1 MTQDE
6 KESGS
11 VTLNS
16 FGWQRWLG
24 QAALVLFFLCGQSA
38 FGLTLGRIHVQ
49 SAQGQPLRAELD
61 IANMSAE
68 ESASVKA
75 SIAPET
81 SFAAMGLEYKPLFA
95 DIQITLER
103 RSDGSQFFKFLSLS
117 IVNDKY
123 LDMVLEVRWTAGRIV
138 RNFTLLLDPPKS
150 SEAAKAAETLASPA
164 LVDEPKTSDKATP
177 QKPTPHTVVVV
188 AGDTAGAIAN
198 QTKPNGTSVEQML
211 IALQQSN
218 PSAFINGNINQ
229 IRAGAVLTIPDQAD
243 IQKINAQDA
252 AEAVKAQAQTFNDRR
267 NAAAQAAA
275 AKSHTGD
282 QLTLSKGASLEQAEL
297 AKIAKD
303 RSQKDEAAQT
313 AELAKN
319 IADLNQLA
327 QAAVA
332 LSAPPAAAASSPALA
347 ASAPAIEKS
356 IPSPVSKDY
365 TTEGL
370 VGGAVV
376 LFGALWWYRNKQT
389 PSAWT
394 PEPELTQPAKTE
406 PQEMDSV
413 QTAAKAMGF
422 DLSELSLDL
431 EPPKSGP
438 QQK

>member
-1 MTQDE
+1 
-6 KESGS
+6 
-11 VTLNS
+11 
-16 FGWQRWLG
+16 
-24 QAALVLFFLCGQSA
+24 
-38 FGLTLGRIHVQ
+38 
-49 SAQGQPLRAELD
+49 
-61 IANMSAE
+61 
-68 ESASVKA
+68 
-75 SIAPET
+75 
-81 SFAAMGLEYKPLFA
+81 
-95 DIQITLER
+95 
-103 RSDGSQFFKFLSLS
+103 
-117 IVNDKY
+117 
-123 LDMVLEVRWTAGRIV
+123 MVLEVRWTAGRIV

-150 SEAAKAAETLASPA
+150 SEAAKAAETLAAPV
-164 LVDEPKTSDKATP
+164 LVDEPKTSDKATS
-177 QKPTPHTVVVV
+177 QKSTPHTVVVV

-218 PSAFINGNINQ
+218 PAAFINNNINQ
-229 IRAGAVLTIPDQAD
+229 IRAGAVLTLPDQAD

-275 AKSHTGD
+275 AKSATGD

-303 RSQKDEAAQT
+303 LSQKDEAAQT

-347 ASAPAIEKS
+347 TSAPAIEKS
-356 IPSPVSKDY
+356 VPSPVSKDY

-370 VGGAVV
+370 FGGALV

-394 PEPELTQPAKTE
+394 PEPEPLAKTE

-422 DLSELSLDL
+422 DLSDLSLDL

>member
-11 VTLNS
+11 VTLNF

-24 QAALVLFFLCGQSA
+24 HAALVLFFLGSHSA

-49 SAQGQPLRAELD
+49 SAQGQALRAELD

-117 IVNDKY
+117 SVNDKY

-150 SEAAKAAETLASPA
+150 SEAAKAAETLAAPA

-198 QTKPNGTSVEQML
+198 QMKPIGTSVEQML

-252 AEAVKAQAQTFNDRR
+252 AEAVKTQAQTFNDRR

-275 AKSHTGD
+275 AKSATGD

-332 LSAPPAAAASSPALA
+332 LSAPPAAPASSPALA

-356 IPSPVSKDY
+356 IPTPVSKDY

-370 VGGAVV
+370 VGGALV

-422 DLSELSLDL
+422 DLSDLSLDL

>member
-24 QAALVLFFLCGQSA
+24 QAALVLFFLGSQSA
-38 FGLTLGRIHVQ
+38 FALTLGRIHVQ
-49 SAQGQPLRAELD
+49 SAQGQALRAELD

-150 SEAAKAAETLASPA
+150 SEAAKAAETLAAPA

-177 QKPTPHTVVVV
+177 QKPTPHPVVVV

-198 QTKPNGTSVEQML
+198 QMKPIGTSVEQML

-243 IQKINAQDA
+243 IQKINAQNA

-275 AKSHTGD
+275 AKSATGD

-332 LSAPPAAAASSPALA
+332 LSAPPAAPASSPALA

-356 IPSPVSKDY
+356 IPTPVSKDY

-370 VGGAVV
+370 VGGALV

-394 PEPELTQPAKTE
+394 PEPELAQPAKTE

-422 DLSELSLDL
+422 DLSDLSLDL

>member
-1 MTQDE
+1 MTL
-6 KESGS
+6 K
-11 VTLNS
+11 S
-16 FGWQRWLG
+16 FLWKRLLG
-24 QAALVLFFLCGQSA
+24 KAALVLFFLGSHSA
-38 FGLTLGRIHVQ
+38 FALTLGRIHVQ
-49 SAQGQPLRAELD
+49 SAQGQALRAELD
-61 IANMSAE
+61 ITNLSAE

-75 SIAPET
+75 SIAPDT
-81 SFAAMGLEYKPLFA
+81 SFVAMGLEYKPLFA

-117 IVNDKY
+117 SVNDKY

-164 LVDEPKTSDKATP
+164 FIDEPKTSDKATS
-177 QKPTPHTVVVV
+177 QKSTPHTVVVA
-188 AGDTAGAIAN
+188 AGDTAGAIAT

-243 IQKINAQDA
+243 IQKIHSQDA
-252 AEAVKAQAQTFNDRR
+252 SAAVKAQAQSFNDRR

-275 AKSHTGD
+275 AKSQTGD
-282 QLTLSKGASLEQAEL
+282 QLTLSKGASIEQAEL

-332 LSAPPAAAASSPALA
+332 LSAPPASAASSPALA
-347 ASAPAIEKS
+347 SSAPAIEKS
-356 IPSPVSKDY
+356 IPAPISKDY

-394 PEPELTQPAKTE
+394 PEPELAQPAKTE
-406 PQEMDSV
+406 PQEMDAV

-422 DLSELSLDL
+422 DLSDLSLDL

>member
-16 FGWQRWLG
+16 FSWQRWLG
-24 QAALVLFFLCGQSA
+24 HAALVLFFLGSQSVFA
-38 FGLTLGRIHVQ
+38 LTLGRIHAQ
-49 SAQGQPLRAELD
+49 SAQGQALRAELD

-68 ESASVKA
+68 EAASVKA

-150 SEAAKAAETLASPA
+150 SEAAKAAETLAAPA
-164 LVDEPKTSDKATP
+164 LVDEPKTSDKATS
-177 QKPTPHTVVVV
+177 QKSTSHTVVVV

-198 QTKPNGTSVEQML
+198 QTKPNGTSIEQML

-252 AEAVKAQAQTFNDRR
+252 AEAVKTQAQTFNDRR

-275 AKSHTGD
+275 AKSATGD

-332 LSAPPAAAASSPALA
+332 LSAPPAAPASSPALA
-347 ASAPAIEKS
+347 TSAPAIEKS

-394 PEPELTQPAKTE
+394 PEPELAQPAKTE

>member
-1 MTQDE
+1 MTL
-6 KESGS
+6 K
-11 VTLNS
+11 S
-16 FGWQRWLG
+16 FLWKRLLG
-24 QAALVLFFLCGQSA
+24 KAALVLFFLGSHTA
-38 FGLTLGRIHVQ
+38 FALTLGRIHVQ
-49 SAQGQPLRAELD
+49 SAQGQALRAELD
-61 IANMSAE
+61 ITNLSAE
-68 ESASVKA
+68 ESASIKA
-75 SIAPET
+75 SIAPDT
-81 SFAAMGLEYKPLFA
+81 SFVAMGLEYKPLFA

-117 IVNDKY
+117 PATDKY
-123 LDMVLEVRWTAGRIV
+123 VDMVLEVRWNAGRIV

-150 SEAAKAAETLASPA
+150 SEAAKAIETLAAPA
-164 LVDEPKTSDKATP
+164 LIDEPKIPEKATS
-177 QKPTPHTVVVV
+177 QKPAPHTVVV
-188 AGDTAGAIAN
+188 ATGDTAGAIAT

-243 IQKINAQDA
+243 IQKINSQDA
-252 AEAVKAQAQTFNDRR
+252 SAAVKAQAQSFNDRR

-275 AKSHTGD
+275 AKSQTGD

-319 IADLNQLA
+319 IAELNQLA

-332 LSAPPAAAASSPALA
+332 LSPSPAIDSSAPALA

-356 IPSPVSKDY
+356 IPTPASKDY
-365 TTEGL
+365 GFEALG
-370 VGGAVV
+370 GGALV
-376 LFGALWWYRNKQT
+376 LFAALWWYRNKQT

-394 PEPELTQPAKTE
+394 PEPEQQPSAE
-406 PQEMDSV
+406 PQAVDSV
-413 QTAAKAMGF
+413 QTAAQAMGF
-422 DLSELSLDL
+422 DLADLSLDL
-431 EPPKSGP
+431 DPPKSGP
-438 QQK
+438 NPK

>member
-11 VTLNS
+11 VTLKT
-16 FGWQRWLG
+16 FLWQRWLG
-24 QAALVLFFLCGQSA
+24 QATLVLFFLGSHSA
-38 FGLTLGRIHVQ
+38 FSLTLGRIHVQ
-49 SAQGQPLRAELD
+49 SAQGQTLRAELD

-75 SIAPET
+75 NIAPET

-117 IVNDKY
+117 TVNDKY

-138 RNFTLLLDPPKS
+138 RNFTLLLDPPRS
-150 SEAAKAAETLASPA
+150 SEAAKAVETLAAPA
-164 LVDEPKTSDKATP
+164 LIDEPKPSDKATT
-177 QKPTPHTVVVV
+177 QKPTPHTIMVA

-243 IQKINAQDA
+243 IQKINALDA
-252 AEAVKAQAQTFNDRR
+252 VEAVKAQAQTFNDRR

-275 AKSHTGD
+275 AKSQTGD
-282 QLTLSKGASLEQAEL
+282 LLTLSKGASLEQAEL

-303 RSQKDEAAQT
+303 RSQKDKAAQT

-332 LSAPPAAAASSPALA
+332 LSAPPAGPASSPALA
-347 ASAPAIEKS
+347 SSAPAIEKS
-356 IPSPVSKDY
+356 IPAPISKDY
-365 TTEGL
+365 ITEGL

-394 PEPELTQPAKTE
+394 PEPELAQPAKTE

-422 DLSELSLDL
+422 DLSDLSLDL
-431 EPPKSGP
+431 EPPKPGP

>member
-11 VTLNS
+11 VTLKT
-16 FGWQRWLG
+16 FLWQRWLG
-24 QAALVLFFLCGQSA
+24 QATLVLFFLGSHSA

-49 SAQGQPLRAELD
+49 SAQGQTLRAELD
-61 IANMSAE
+61 IVNMSAE

-75 SIAPET
+75 NIAPET
-81 SFAAMGLEYKPLFA
+81 SFAAMGLEYKPPFA

-117 IVNDKY
+117 TVNDKY

-138 RNFTLLLDPPKS
+138 RNFTLLIDPPRS
-150 SEAAKAAETLASPA
+150 SEAAKAVETLAAPA
-164 LVDEPKTSDKATP
+164 LIDEPKPSDKATT
-177 QKPTPHTVVVV
+177 QKPTPHTIMVA

-243 IQKINAQDA
+243 IQKINALDA
-252 AEAVKAQAQTFNDRR
+252 VEAVKAQAQTFNDRR

-275 AKSHTGD
+275 AKSQTGD
-282 QLTLSKGASLEQAEL
+282 LLTLSKGASLEQAEL

-303 RSQKDEAAQT
+303 RSQKDKAAQT

-332 LSAPPAAAASSPALA
+332 LSAPPAGPASSPALNS
-347 ASAPAIEKS
+347 SAPAIEKS
-356 IPSPVSKDY
+356 IPAPISKDY

-394 PEPELTQPAKTE
+394 PEPELAQPAKTE

-422 DLSELSLDL
+422 DLSDLSLDL
-431 EPPKSGP
+431 EPPKPGP

>member
-11 VTLNS
+11 VTLKT
-16 FGWQRWLG
+16 FLWQRWLG
-24 QAALVLFFLCGQSA
+24 QATLVLFFLGSHSA

-49 SAQGQPLRAELD
+49 SAQGQTLRAELD

-75 SIAPET
+75 NIAPET

-117 IVNDKY
+117 TVNDKY

-138 RNFTLLLDPPKS
+138 RNFTLLLDPPRS
-150 SEAAKAAETLASPA
+150 SEAAKAVETLAAPA
-164 LVDEPKTSDKATP
+164 LIDEPKPSDKATT
-177 QKPTPHTVVVV
+177 QKPTPHTIMVA

-243 IQKINAQDA
+243 IQKINALDA
-252 AEAVKAQAQTFNDRR
+252 VEAVKAQAQTFNDRR

-275 AKSHTGD
+275 AKSQTGD

-303 RSQKDEAAQT
+303 RSQKDKAAQT

-332 LSAPPAAAASSPALA
+332 LSAPPAGPASSPALA
-347 ASAPAIEKS
+347 SSAPVIEKS
-356 IPSPVSKDY
+356 IPAPISKDY

-394 PEPELTQPAKTE
+394 PEPELAQPAKTE

-422 DLSELSLDL
+422 DLSDLSLDL
-431 EPPKSGP
+431 EPPKPGP

>member
-11 VTLNS
+11 VTLKS

-24 QAALVLFFLCGQSA
+24 HVALVLFFLGSHSVFA
-38 FGLTLGRIHVQ
+38 LTLGRIHVQ
-49 SAQGQPLRAELD
+49 SAQGQALRAELD

-198 QTKPNGTSVEQML
+198 QTKPNGTSIEQML

-229 IRAGAVLTIPDQAD
+229 IRAGTVLTIPDQAD

-252 AEAVKAQAQTFNDRR
+252 AEAVKTQAQTFNDRR

-275 AKSHTGD
+275 AKSATGD

-303 RSQKDEAAQT
+303 RNQKDEAAQT

-332 LSAPPAAAASSPALA
+332 LSAPPAAPASSPALA

-356 IPSPVSKDY
+356 IPTPVSKDY

-370 VGGAVV
+370 VGGALV

-422 DLSELSLDL
+422 DLSDLSLDL

>member
-1 MTQDE
+1 MTL
-6 KESGS
+6 K
-11 VTLNS
+11 S

-24 QAALVLFFLCGQSA
+24 QAALVLFFLGSQCA
-38 FGLTLGRIHVQ
+38 FALTLGRIHVQ
-49 SAQGQPLRAELD
+49 SAQGQALRAELD

-117 IVNDKY
+117 SVNDKY

-150 SEAAKAAETLASPA
+150 SEAAKAAETLAAPA

-198 QTKPNGTSVEQML
+198 QMKPIGTSVEQML

-252 AEAVKAQAQTFNDRR
+252 AEAVKTQAQTFNDRR
-267 NAAAQAAA
+267 NAAAQAAS
-275 AKSHTGD
+275 AKSALGD

-332 LSAPPAAAASSPALA
+332 LSAPPAAPASSPALA

-356 IPSPVSKDY
+356 IPAPISKDY

>member
-1 MTQDE
+1 MTL
-6 KESGS
+6 K
-11 VTLNS
+11 S
-16 FGWQRWLG
+16 FLWKRLLG
-24 QAALVLFFLCGQSA
+24 KAALVLFFLGSHSA
-38 FGLTLGRIHVQ
+38 FALTLGRIHVQ
-49 SAQGQPLRAELD
+49 SAQGQALRAELD
-61 IANMSAE
+61 ITNLSAE
-68 ESASVKA
+68 ESASIKA
-75 SIAPET
+75 SIAPDT
-81 SFAAMGLEYKPLFA
+81 SFVAMGLEYKPLFA

-117 IVNDKY
+117 PATDKY
-123 LDMVLEVRWTAGRIV
+123 LDMVLEVRWNAGRIV

-150 SEAAKAAETLASPA
+150 SEAAKAIETLAAPA
-164 LVDEPKTSDKATP
+164 LIDEPKIPEKATS
-177 QKPTPHTVVVV
+177 QKPAAHTVVVA
-188 AGDTAGAIAN
+188 AGDTAGAIAT

-243 IQKINAQDA
+243 IQKINSQDA
-252 AEAVKAQAQTFNDRR
+252 SAAVKAQAQSFNDRR

-275 AKSHTGD
+275 AKSQTGD

-319 IADLNQLA
+319 IAELNQLA

-332 LSAPPAAAASSPALA
+332 LSPSPALA

-356 IPSPVSKDY
+356 ILSPASKDY
-365 TTEGL
+365 SVEALG
-370 VGGAVV
+370 GGALV
-376 LFGALWWYRNKQT
+376 LFAALWWYRNKQT

-394 PEPELTQPAKTE
+394 PEPEQQPSAE
-406 PQEMDSV
+406 PQAVDSV
-413 QTAAKAMGF
+413 QTAAQAMGF
-422 DLSELSLDL
+422 DLADLSLDL
-431 EPPKSGP
+431 DPPKSGP
-438 QQK
+438 NPK